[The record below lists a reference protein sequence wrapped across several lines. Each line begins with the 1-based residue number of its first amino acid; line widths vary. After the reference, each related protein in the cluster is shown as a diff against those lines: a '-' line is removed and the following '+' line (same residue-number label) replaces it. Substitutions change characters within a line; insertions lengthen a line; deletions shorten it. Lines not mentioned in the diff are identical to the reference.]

1 MTTRSISFPPEA
13 ASAFGSRH
21 RTPTYRDFPSEA
33 RSAFSN
39 QSSATTHLTSHTAF
53 DETAARAF
61 GRSGQGSTREFGAE
75 ASAAFG
81 MGQGRTESTRGFGAE
96 ASAAFGTGQGRGGFD
111 NRASSAFGHKKPT
124 SSSSTSSSAPA
135 IVRGNTMG
143 AHFAALLGD
152 SPTIIGRSGSAL
164 FKKKETTPVLTQEEM
179 FPALGAPATAT
190 AAATAATA
198 TAPATPATATAP
210 ATATVQK
217 VVKMSFADL
226 ARKRAQ
232 EDEED
237 RVRSEQMEAT
247 RRQEQQRLD
256 MDLKRARTIH
266 NIRSTFNHKKTLFV
280 EEEEE
285 FCDEGEAYIRPED
298 MEESREEA
306 AEEEE
311 VW

>member
-1 MTTRSISFPPEA
+1 MTTRNISFPPEA

-21 RTPTYRDFPSEA
+21 RTPAYRDFPSEA

-39 QSSATTHLTSHTAF
+39 QSSATTHLSSHTAF

-61 GRSGQGSTREFGAE
+61 GRSGQGSTRDFGAE

-81 MGQGRTESTRGFGAE
+81 LGQGRTESTRGFGAE
-96 ASAAFGTGQGRGGFD
+96 ASAAFGTAQGRGGFD

-124 SSSSTSSSAPA
+124 SSSAASSAPA

-164 FKKKETTPVLTQEEM
+164 FKKKKETTPVLTQEEM
-179 FPALGAPATAT
+179 FPALGAPA
-190 AAATAATA
+190 A
-198 TAPATPATATAP
+198 TAPATATATAT
-210 ATATVQK
+210 AATVQK

-266 NIRSTFNHKKTLFV
+266 NIRSTFNHKKSLFV
-280 EEEEE
+280 EEQEE

-298 MEESREEA
+298 MEESHEEA

-311 VW
+311 IW

>member
-1 MTTRSISFPPEA
+1 
-13 ASAFGSRH
+13 
-21 RTPTYRDFPSEA
+21 
-33 RSAFSN
+33 
-39 QSSATTHLTSHTAF
+39 
-53 DETAARAF
+53 
-61 GRSGQGSTREFGAE
+61 
-75 ASAAFG
+75 
-81 MGQGRTESTRGFGAE
+81 
-96 ASAAFGTGQGRGGFD
+96 
-111 NRASSAFGHKKPT
+111 
-124 SSSSTSSSAPA
+124 
-135 IVRGNTMG
+135 MG

-179 FPALGAPATAT
+179 FPALGAPAATATAT
-190 AAATAATA
+190 AATTTTVA
-198 TAPATPATATAP
+198 
-210 ATATVQK
+210 ATVQK

-285 FCDEGEAYIRPED
+285 FCEEGEAYIRPED
-298 MEESREEA
+298 MEESHEEA

-311 VW
+311 IW

>member
-1 MTTRSISFPPEA
+1 LS
-13 ASAFGSRH
+13 
-21 RTPTYRDFPSEA
+21 
-33 RSAFSN
+33 
-39 QSSATTHLTSHTAF
+39 SHTAF

-61 GRSGQGSTREFGAE
+61 GRSGQGSTRDFGAE

-81 MGQGRTESTRGFGAE
+81 MGQGRTESTRGFGTE

-111 NRASSAFGHKKPT
+111 NRASSAFGHKKHT

-152 SPTIIGRSGSAL
+152 SPTVIGRSGSAL

-179 FPALGAPATAT
+179 FPALGAPA
-190 AAATAATA
+190 
-198 TAPATPATATAP
+198 PATATAT
-210 ATATVQK
+210 ATATAATVQK

-285 FCDEGEAYIRPED
+285 FCEEGEAYIRPED
-298 MEESREEA
+298 MEASHEEA